1 MKLCY
6 LIGYPVD
13 HSLSPA
19 MHNAAFRHLGLSYV
33 YLTSAVE
40 PGRLD
45 EFIEGSLRNPSVR
58 GANVT
63 IPHKVEAVRLMDRLD
78 ETAVDIGAVNTV
90 VNDDGS
96 LTGYNTD
103 GLGAVRALEGACG
116 DLRGRKVV
124 LLGAGGAARALS
136 HSLVRLVGQLT
147 ILNRDEEKASE
158 LMKSVRRPGGASVES
173 GGLRELASVI
183 GSADTLINATS
194 VGMKPDYEATLVE
207 PKLLHPGL
215 LVFDLVYSPS
225 KTRLLAD
232 AEAAG
237 AKALSGAE
245 MLVYQGAEAFRLW
258 TGVEPPE
265 ALMLSVV
272 KQRLGGDAR

>member
-19 MHNAAFRHLGLSYV
+19 MHNAAFRHLGLGYEYQTRTV
-33 YLTSAVE
+33 KPGYLE
-40 PGRLD
+40 

-63 IPHKVEAVRLMDRLD
+63 VPHKVGAVRLMDRLD
-78 ETAVDIGAVNTV
+78 ETAKAIGAVNTI
-90 VNDDGS
+90 VNDDGN

-103 GLGAVRALEGACG
+103 GLGAVRALEGATG
-116 DLRGRKVV
+116 GLRGRKVV

-136 HSLVRLVGQLT
+136 HSLVGLVAELT
-147 ILNRDEEKASE
+147 ILNRDEVKASE
-158 LMKSVRRPGGASVES
+158 LKESVRRPGGASVKS
-173 GGLRELASVI
+173 GGLRGLASVLS
-183 GSADTLINATS
+183 SADTLINATS
-194 VGMKPDYEATLVE
+194 VGMKPDKEATLVD
-207 PKLLHPGL
+207 PKLLRVGM
-215 LVFDLVYSPS
+215 LVFDLVYNPPR
-225 KTRLLAD
+225 TRLLAD
-232 AEAAG
+232 AEVAG
-237 AKALSGAE
+237 AKVLSGAE

-258 TGVEPPE
+258 TGEEPPE

-272 KQRLGGDAR
+272 KQRLGGDAG

>member
-63 IPHKVEAVRLMDRLD
+63 IPHKVEAVRFMDRLD

-136 HSLVRLVGQLT
+136 HSLVGLVGELT

-173 GGLRELASVI
+173 GGLSELASVI

-194 VGMKPDYEATLVE
+194 VGMKPNNEATLVD